1 MHFKKDEELIKRLN
15 EALEASKFIKVQPQ
29 KGRLGQKIQ
38 P

>member
-1 MHFKKDEELIKRLN
+1 MHSEKDEELIKRLN

-29 KGRLGQKIQ
+29 KGHLGQKLQ